1 MRPRRILTNP
11 PDLDLEKSEE
21 RKRAMSARS
30 VQVSCFISRRVDLDC
45 LNFARQKL
53 MRTGTVLVLEKHGG
67 QWASFLRDYLSDTP
81 AAVTVIEEPAQA
93 SAFFDKSL
101 PGVLFSEACFLS
113 KAFLQKIKVRKNTD
127 PAFRFCLLGEV
138 SVAHKEALLDAAFP
152 SVPSPMDLNRRF
164 VEILPMPEVLKLLV
178 VDDEEEV
185 GTMVR
190 DYFGGRKAPA
200 FMITCAANGKEAL
213 EAIALERPDV
223 IILDIK
229 MPVMDGREFYA
240 KLKASKLE
248 IPVIVFFDSISGE
261 ELSEMR
267 RFGNPAVIEK
277 GYKGSS
283 LGAMMLLV
291 KKLVYFSA

>member
-1 MRPRRILTNP
+1 
-11 PDLDLEKSEE
+11 
-21 RKRAMSARS
+21 MSAARS
-30 VQVSCFISRRVDLDC
+30 VLILERRE
-45 LNFARQKL
+45 
-53 MRTGTVLVLEKHGG
+53 GP
-67 QWASFLRDYLSDTP
+67 WAAFLRDYLSDTP
-81 AAVTVIEEPAQA
+81 VAVSVIEEPAQA
-93 SAFFDKSL
+93 SLLFDRTL
-101 PGVLFSEACFLS
+101 PRVLFSEPCFLS
-113 KAFLQKIKVRKNTD
+113 RAFLQKIKVRKSTD

-138 SVAHKEALLDAAFP
+138 PAVDKEALFDAVFP
-152 SVPSPMDLNRRF
+152 AVPSQVDLNKRF
-164 VEILPMPEVLKLLV
+164 VEMLPMPECLRLLV
-178 VDDEEEV
+178 VDDEEEI

-190 DYFGGRKAPA
+190 DYFDGRRAPA
-200 FMITCAANGKEAL
+200 FGVTCVANGKEAL
-213 EAIALERPDV
+213 KAIALERPDV
-223 IILDIK
+223 ILLDIK

-291 KKLVYFSA
+291 KKLVFFGT

>member
-1 MRPRRILTNP
+1 
-11 PDLDLEKSEE
+11 
-21 RKRAMSARS
+21 MSARS
-30 VQVSCFISRRVDLDC
+30 VLI
-45 LNFARQKL
+45 
-53 MRTGTVLVLEKHGG
+53 LERHGG
-67 QWASFLRDYLSDTP
+67 RWAVFLRDYLNDTP
-81 AAVTVIEEPAQA
+81 ATVSVIEEPAQA
-93 SAFFDKSL
+93 SVLFDKSL
-101 PGVLFSEACFLS
+101 PSVLFSEPYFLS
-113 KAFLQKIKVRKNTD
+113 KAFLQKIKVRKSTD
-127 PAFRFCLLGEV
+127 PAFRVCLLGEV
-138 SVAHKEALLDAAFP
+138 PAVDKEALFDAVF
-152 SVPSPMDLNRRF
+152 SVVPSLVDLNERF
-164 VEILPMPEVLKLLV
+164 VEMLPRPELLRLLV
-178 VDDEEEV
+178 VDDEEEI

-190 DYFGGRKAPA
+190 DYFDGRKTPA
-200 FMITCAANGKEAL
+200 FGITCAANGKKAL

-240 KLKASKLE
+240 KLKALKLE